1 MQARISF
8 GQFTCAGPVE
18 EYSRLVEL
26 MVEYHA
32 LLQFSH
38 KEQDRLITHTAME
51 VAVLVQYYFN
61 VLGGLRN
68 YYQAVLQQVLI

>member
-1 MQARISF
+1 
-8 GQFTCAGPVE
+8 
-18 EYSRLVEL
+18 